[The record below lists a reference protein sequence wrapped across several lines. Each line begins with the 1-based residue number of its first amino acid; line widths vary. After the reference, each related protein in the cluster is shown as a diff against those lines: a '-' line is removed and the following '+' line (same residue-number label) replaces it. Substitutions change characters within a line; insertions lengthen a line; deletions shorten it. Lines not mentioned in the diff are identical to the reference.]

1 MPPVETKTKTKTQN
15 QNLFKKNMSQAKIA
29 YTSPRLWHVVDA
41 KDQVLGRLATQVT
54 RLLVGKHKPTCTPHV
69 DGGDHVVVLN
79 ARNVAM
85 TGKKPTEKLYR
96 WHTGWMGGLKTLT
109 ARQVMERDPA
119 RIIEHA
125 IKGMLPKNNT
135 RDVRMKRLRVFAD
148 DSGITKHAV
157 QIEASKTYAS
167 KHLELNRPRDVRPL
181 FILESRQKGAILG
194 DAERVFSKEQLDALE
209 KSAKELKHDPSLQA
223 EYDQWLKSKQGREK
237 EYEEIVSQHVAAR
250 ALELEEDEKRT
261 IASRLNGNGT
271 INTMKKNTKLS

>member
-1 MPPVETKTKTKTQN
+1 LTNVTPNQPRNFLNKITQ
-15 QNLFKKNMSQAKIA
+15 KNMSQAKIA

-223 EYDQWLKSKQGREK
+223 EYEQWLKSKQGREK

-250 ALELEEDEKRT
+250 ARELEEDEKRT
-261 IASRLNGNGT
+261 IATRLNGNGT
-271 INTMKKNTKLS
+271 INTTKKKLS

>member
-1 MPPVETKTKTKTQN
+1 
-15 QNLFKKNMSQAKIA
+15 MSQAKIA

-223 EYDQWLKSKQGREK
+223 EYEQWLKSKQGREK

-250 ALELEEDEKRT
+250 ARELEEDEKRT
-261 IASRLNGNGT
+261 IATRLNGNGT
-271 INTMKKNTKLS
+271 INTTKKKLS